1 MSELIKY
8 ASTDVLDG
16 LKYVRVGL
24 ANIIS
29 HVINTGEDYIIHIP
43 IRWSTLEDLLICSI
57 PKCFV
62 SLDYHSL
69 LKEGVEKYI
78 MKVKND
84 YLEITKNEGNYKF
97 SKI

>member
-29 HVINTGEDYIIHIP
+29 HVINTGEDYTIQIP
-43 IRWSTLEDLLICSI
+43 VKLNTLKDLLELAILKNYQI
-57 PKCFV
+57 FDYYLNFGEDFFV
-62 SLDYHSL
+62 VAWEKFKVEVAKVESGYRFRL
-69 LKEGVEKYI
+69 LK
-78 MKVKND
+78 
-84 YLEITKNEGNYKF
+84 
-97 SKI
+97 